1 MPNCVFPTDS
11 CTKPEIGGPADESDV
26 IVAVKTTESPTV
38 GVGFEVVSAVD
49 VLIGVAFST
58 TAALV
63 DGALFVSPKYV
74 AVT

>member
-1 MPNCVFPTDS
+1 M
-11 CTKPEIGGPADESDV
+11 GGPDV
-26 IVAVKTTESPTV
+26 GLAATVAVKATESPTV